1 MFIRENLLELRK
13 QIDSLNYCLTLGI
26 QSRIESTINY
36 IFNNAN
42 IGNIYINRNITGAI
56 VGVQPFGGHHKSGT
70 GQKAGDSEY
79 LKKFCYEYSISN
91 NLVAMGG
98 NVDLLSQVYD

>member
-70 GQKAGDSEY
+70 GQKQVIQNILRS
-79 LKKFCYEYSISN
+79 F
-91 NLVAMGG
+91 AM
-98 NVDLLSQVYD
+98 NIVFLII